1 MNRTTTLIPLRPRAR
16 ALAAAVALAGATL
29 GAAGPLPA
37 QQPDDVLARAAA
49 SRARGAQDAPVL
61 VFEIADFQCPYC
73 ARFSRDVFPRLDSAF
88 VRSGQVQWV
97 FVNLPLPS
105 LHPRAWA
112 AAEAALCAGGVAD
125 GFWSFHDRL
134 FAAQDEWS
142 AADDPHDIFVR
153 YAREA
158 DIPVEP
164 FEACIL
170 GDGVASLLLEDIVF
184 AASARV
190 SGTPTFVIDR
200 ETVVVGL
207 KSFEEWSALLEE
219 AIRKKAGAGRR

>member
-1 MNRTTTLIPLRPRAR
+1 MCIDRKPRASR
-16 ALAAAVALAGATL
+16 LAAALALTGAML
-29 GAAGPLPA
+29 GFARTVDA
-37 QQPDDVLARAAA
+37 QDLDIVERAAA
-49 SRARGAQDAPVL
+49 SRAKGHEDAPVL
-61 VFEIADFQCPYC
+61 VLEIADFQCPYC
-73 ARFSRDVFPRLDSAF
+73 ARFSRDVLPRLDSAF
-88 VRSGQVQWV
+88 VQSGKVQWV
-97 FVNLPLPS
+97 FVNLPIPS

-134 FAAQDEWS
+134 FANQDEWS
-142 AADDPHDIFVR
+142 AADDPHAVFVR

-164 FEACIL
+164 FEACLL

-190 SGTPTFVIDR
+190 NGTPTFVIDQ

-207 KSFEEWSALLEE
+207 KSFEEWSALLEQ
-219 AIRKKAGAGRR
+219 AFRRKNGADPR

>member
-1 MNRTTTLIPLRPRAR
+1 MTLGWARIDRIPGAR
-16 ALAAAVALAGATL
+16 RLAAALLLLGATL
-29 GAAGPLPA
+29 GAAGAAEA
-37 QQPDDVLARAAA
+37 QDRNILEQAAA
-49 SRARGAQDAPVL
+49 SRAKGDQNAPVL
-61 VFEIADFQCPYC
+61 VYEIADFQCPYC
-73 ARFSRDVFPRLDSAF
+73 ARFSRDVFPRLDSAY
-88 VRSGQVQWV
+88 VRPGKVQWV
-97 FVNLPLPS
+97 FVNLPIPS

-125 GFWSFHDRL
+125 RFWTFHDRL

-142 AADDPHDIFVR
+142 DAAEPHAIFIR

-158 DIPVEP
+158 DIPLDR
-164 FEACIL
+164 FEACL
-170 GDGVASLLLEDIVF
+170 LADGVASLLLEDIVF

-207 KSFEEWSALLEE
+207 KSFEEWQELLEE
-219 AIRKKAGAGRR
+219 ALQRKSAASRR